1 MRLVR
6 TLLDLLYPPK
16 CPFCGR
22 ILERGEDG
30 VCAVCL
36 EGLPWA
42 EGEPA
47 VEGCETCLS
56 PLWYQDG
63 VREGVHRYKFGGGRV
78 HARLFGDLM
87 AQCLRDRW
95 DGPVD
100 LVTWAPLHPK
110 RRAGRGY
117 DQAELL
123 ARRVGEAAGLPVAST
138 LEKRRNTGAQSQL
151 RDAAERA
158 ANAAGAYRALP
169 GLDLAGSRVVL
180 VDDVVTTGATL
191 AQCAACLRDAGAA
204 SVVGLTFAQAGVPF
218 AREKKFCSAAID
230 SQGSLERKQKPKA
243 HNFRKARDFY
253 GRNYP
258 AQTGGN
264 GAQGPEPPGV

>member
-47 VEGCETCLS
+47 VEGCEMCLS

-123 ARRVGEAAGLPVAST
+123 ARRVGELTGTPVEGV
-138 LEKRRNTGAQSQL
+138 LEKVRATAVQSQAGEDGA
-151 RDAAERA
+151 RQ
-158 ANAAGAYRALP
+158 ANVRGAYAAVP
-169 GLDLAGSRVVL
+169 GLDLTGKRVAL
-180 VDDVVTTGATL
+180 VDDVATSGATL
-191 AQCAACLRDAGAA
+191 SECAAALHRAGAEC
-204 SVVGLTFAQAGVPF
+204 VVGLTL
-218 AREKKFCSAAID
+218 AR
-230 SQGSLERKQKPKA
+230 
-243 HNFRKARDFY
+243 AR
-253 GRNYP
+253 
-258 AQTGGN
+258 
-264 GAQGPEPPGV
+264 